1 MTEFSYCEKRLGVK
15 YPWGSRLGKRTGL
28 SQKLDK
34 SHAGLHRASSRSC
47 FGSHPLFSLT
57 NSVRRQGGG
66 YCDYNLCSMLAE
78 IERDQ
83 ALSSRWPS
91 SIKMLCRR
99 IEDINAALT
108 GRRDD
113 LLQISNSVT

>member
-47 FGSHPLFSLT
+47 FGPHPLFSLT

-66 YCDYNLCSMLAE
+66 YCDYNLCSVRSE
-78 IERDQ
+78 SEVFSHFV
-83 ALSSRWPS
+83 LSGLYQTQHLVQFDKR
-91 SIKMLCRR
+91 
-99 IEDINAALT
+99 A
-108 GRRDD
+108 
-113 LLQISNSVT
+113 